1 MNKRTHSSVTEQLC
15 ECRYLEN
22 AANDP
27 ESPILFDETTGE
39 YQFQYDEQRRSRLEH
54 LSRAV
59 WGDEGHYATLIIYHC
74 PFCGGAAPESKRH
87 LLFKTISRDEESRL
101 GELLKNIKSID
112 DAIQQF
118 GQPDFD
124 GHSGT
129 KMPETENHPSR
140 IEHHR
145 DIRYHGLSDFA
156 AVWITERPDGSAYWR
171 LQGKPKPA
179 ANGT

>member
-1 MNKRTHSSVTEQLC
+1 MNKRTHSSVTDQPC

-22 AANDP
+22 AADDP
-27 ESPILFDETTGE
+27 DSPILFDETTGE
-39 YQFQYDEQRRSRLEH
+39 YQFQYDEQRRSRFQH

-59 WGDEGHYATLIIYHC
+59 WGDAGHYATLIIYHC

-87 LLFKTISRDEESRL
+87 LLFETISREEESRL
-101 GELLKNIKSID
+101 SELLKNIKSID

-124 GHSGT
+124 GQSAT
-129 KMPETENHPSR
+129 KTPESEHHPSK

-145 DIRYHGLSDFA
+145 DIRYHGLSDVA
-156 AVWITERPDGSAYWR
+156 DVWIIERPDGSAYWQ
-171 LQGKPKPA
+171 LQGKPKVVR
-179 ANGT
+179 NGT